1 MRSLIL
7 KDFTLL
13 QSSRLYLMG
22 LLYTLFIVFDRG
34 NANSLFETSTFFL
47 VFITYI
53 FVNYLNSY
61 DYTYKGDRFVN
72 AFPVSR
78 KEVVESRYMSVIILV
93 GGFFSLAYGLRSILY
108 ILGYPY
114 AKGIVDLMQLS
125 VVILAVGFYYGIMLP
140 LYFKFGFERLRWIN
154 FLSFIVVSVLA
165 SVLGVIL
172 GELPTVSGIWAL
184 LLSVGGATSVLG
196 LSVTLAVKVYEGRDF

>member
-1 MRSLIL
+1 MRNLIL
-7 KDFTLL
+7 KDFALL
-13 QSSRLYLMG
+13 KNSRLYLMG

-78 KEVVESRYMSVIILV
+78 REVVESRYMSVIVLV
-93 GGFFSLAYGLRSILY
+93 GGFFSLAYGLRGLLY
-108 ILGYPY
+108 LVGYPY
-114 AKGIVDLMQLS
+114 AKGIVDLLQLS
-125 VVILAVGFYYGIMLP
+125 VVLLAVGFYYGIMLP

-165 SVLGVIL
+165 SVFGVVL
-172 GELPTVSGIWAL
+172 GESPTVSGIWLL
-184 LLSVGGATSVLG
+184 LLSVAGVAGILA